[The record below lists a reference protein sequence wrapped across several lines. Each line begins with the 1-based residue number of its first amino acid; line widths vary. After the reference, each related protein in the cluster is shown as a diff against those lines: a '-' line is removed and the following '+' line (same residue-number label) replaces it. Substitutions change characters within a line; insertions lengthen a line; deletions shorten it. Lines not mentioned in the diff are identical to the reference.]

1 MKATKDDGLAMTDG
15 NKDTNSAVVALEWQ
29 EFEEHIALD
38 ASDKRWWDYRA
49 LFMTKNARWR
59 FIMVMLMSVFGQFS
73 GGGLGYFN
81 TVIYASLGYTSYV
94 TALRLTG
101 VGLTC
106 PLTPGPSPN

>member
-1 MKATKDDGLAMTDG
+1 
-15 NKDTNSAVVALEWQ
+15 
-29 EFEEHIALD
+29 
-38 ASDKRWWDYRA
+38 
-49 LFMTKNARWR
+49 
-59 FIMVMLMSVFGQFS
+59 MVMLMSVFGQFS

-94 TALRLTG
+94 IALRLTG